1 MKGSDISAHLTLSAK
16 QGDAGKIVKLPLPKK
31 KKNSDKVVKPSAKLR
46 RGNLWYALYLPQLAE
61 LDDANQ
67 TQILNTLANLITSV
81 SSTVGLHPQSLIF
94 EIRSSLR
101 YFGGI
106 NNIHEKLKNLVTP
119 ILQENTRTSY
129 FLYAISPT
137 ISGSLL
143 LARSGHNTL
152 VHRKENLRSALGQL
166 STSVLQLN
174 REQNRRLLNMG
185 IRRIRDIWRLPAAD
199 LRKRFGSDFINLLN
213 KALGS
218 APEPTSNYIPPPKFS
233 ASYDLHHEL
242 ESVDQLLP
250 IFEEML
256 AQLCEFL
263 RKRDLSVNHL
273 ALSLLHEERSCTKM
287 DIGLRQSSRC
297 DKHLLLLIKTR
308 FNNFCMPAPIIGL
321 KVVAKKFD
329 AFTSR
334 SKDLLKRDHK
344 INKHHNN
351 INNGGMNEFMDQ
363 LQARLGNNALIGINP
378 IAEHCPEYANQQSN
392 YEEERTKVLAD
403 SVTANS
409 RPFWL
414 LEKPLRLVLN
424 NGKLYHRQVIGI
436 ISGPERIE
444 TYWWSGKE
452 VQRDY
457 YIAREHCGSRIWI
470 FRERVGERNWYLHG
484 YFS

>member
-1 MKGSDISAHLTLSAK
+1 MKGSDISAHPTLSVK
-16 QGDAGKIVKLPLPKK
+16 KGSAGKIAKLPLPEKK
-31 KKNSDKVVKPSAKLR
+31 ENGDKVIKSSAKLR
-46 RGNLWYALYLPQLAE
+46 KGNLWYALYLPQLAK
-61 LDDANQ
+61 LDDKNQ
-67 TQILNTLANLITSV
+67 TQVLNTLANLITSV
-81 SSTVGLHPQSLIF
+81 SSTVSLHPQSLIC
-94 EIRSSLR
+94 EIRSSLK

-119 ILQENTRTSY
+119 ILQENTQTNY

-152 VHRKENLRSALGQL
+152 VHRKENLRSALGRL

-174 REQNRRLLNMG
+174 REQNRRLYNMG
-185 IRRIRDIWRLPAAD
+185 IRKIRDIWRLPTAD

-218 APEPTSNYIPPPKFS
+218 APEPTRNYVPPPKFS

-242 ESVDQLLP
+242 ESIDQLLP
-250 IFEEML
+250 IFDEML

-263 RKRDLSVNHL
+263 RKRDLSIGHL
-273 ALSLLHEERSCTKM
+273 VLSLIHEERSCTKV

-297 DKHLLLLIKTR
+297 HKHLLLLVKTR
-308 FNNFCMPAPIIGL
+308 FNNFCMPAPITGL
-321 KVVAKKFD
+321 KVAAKQFD
-329 AFTSR
+329 AFNCH
-334 SKDLLKRDHK
+334 SKELLKRDYK
-344 INKHHNN
+344 INKHQNN
-351 INNGGMNEFMDQ
+351 INNSDMNEFMDQ
-363 LQARLGNNALIGINP
+363 LQARLGSNALIGINP
-378 IAEHCPEYANQQSN
+378 IAEHCPEYANQQSD
-392 YEEERTKVLAD
+392 YEEERKEIAAN
-403 SVTANS
+403 SVTTNS

-414 LEKPLRLVLN
+414 LKRPLQLVLN
-424 NGKLYHRQVIGI
+424 NGKLYHHQVIGI